1 MINCR
6 FHGDTKM
13 TDDINPVLDGD
24 YLPADKFSVPAHV
37 PIAVSH
43 STEPA
48 DVIKTTQSIR
58 LQILASRLGRGVSE
72 DLKELNTDLQLLR
85 DLDAAALT
93 TRKIDVEERAVNESE
108 RVSEQT
114 NALLKMLNGKN
125 PFAVDL
131 TTGRVR
137 DDLIGRP
144 REVDL
149 PLPTIVPG
157 HLRQGTEQLNYAD
170 YVDDPD
176 SDEGRLVGEEE
187 EEEEL

>member
-1 MINCR
+1 
-6 FHGDTKM
+6 M

-24 YLPADKFSVPAHV
+24 YLPADKFSVSV
-37 PIAVSH
+37 PTPIEVSP

-48 DVIKTTQSIR
+48 DVIKTTQGIR
-58 LQILASRLGRGVSE
+58 LAILAKRLANGVN
-72 DLKELNTDLQLLR
+72 DDIKELNTDLQLLR

-114 NALLKMLNGKN
+114 NALLKMLGGKN

-131 TTGRVR
+131 ATGNVR
-137 DDLIGRP
+137 GDLLNRP
-144 REVDL
+144 READL
-149 PLPTIVPG
+149 PMITIVPG
-157 HLRQGTEQLNYAD
+157 QVKQGTEQLNYAD

-176 SDEGRLVGEEE
+176 AADAEVED

>member
-1 MINCR
+1 
-6 FHGDTKM
+6 M

-24 YLPADKFSVPAHV
+24 YLPADKFSVSIPQ
-37 PIAVSH
+37 PIEVNT

-48 DVIKTTQSIR
+48 EVIKTTQGIR
-58 LQILASRLGRGVSE
+58 LKILASRLAKGVN
-72 DLKELNTDLQLLR
+72 DDIKELNTDLQLLR

-114 NALLKMLNGKN
+114 NALLKMLGGKN
-125 PFAVDL
+125 PFAVDI
-131 TTGRVR
+131 TTGNIRS
-137 DDLIGRP
+137 DLIGRP
-144 REVDL
+144 REAAL
-149 PLPTIVPG
+149 PVIAVVPG
-157 HLRQGTEQLNYAD
+157 QVKQGTEQLNYAD

-176 SDEGRLVGEEE
+176 AADEELED